1 MMKRPTF
8 HWLMV
13 PALLIAPGLAQSV
26 GPSGLIDGRID
37 SISEQVERRA
47 EALVERKVAERT
59 RERMVNA
66 DELPE
71 QLQGQLSELLPVR
84 TRNGETAFYEA
95 LQRDGSRAVARQW
108 LITATADELVQ
119 LRRPGVTILEQR
131 ELEGLGLTVV
141 RFQVRP
147 DIDSRAAL
155 EKLLPELSERLDRN
169 HIYSPQSRAAG
180 AVPNGPQQPIAS
192 LCSDPVRVGMVDTL
206 ISDEHSAFDQASI
219 IQKPF
224 LTMANQPGEL
234 TAPRAHGTAV
244 ASVLMGQLGAQS
256 RARLPHAT
264 LFNASVFYEGSG
276 ATSGAT
282 LAHLLEGLNWLAEQK
297 TSVINISLT
306 GPDNRILAAAIKS
319 LQKQGP
325 ILVAAV
331 GNEGPAAPPLYPAAY
346 EGVIGVT
353 AVDNAGALYRWAN
366 RGNHVAFAARGVDV
380 PVAHTNGGLVRDSG
394 TSLAAPVVAALLACS
409 LPRMSK
415 EQAIQ
420 ALIDHAEDLGDKGR
434 DPGFGHGFLDDQSE
448 RFRNPPAE

>member
-1 MMKRPTF
+1 MIKRATF

-13 PALLIAPGLAQSV
+13 PALLIAPGLAQSA
-26 GPSGLIDGRID
+26 GPGDLLNGQIDA
-37 SISEQVERRA
+37 ISKQVERRA

-59 RERMVNA
+59 RERVVNA

-84 TRNGETAFYEA
+84 TRDGETAFYET
-95 LQRDGSRAVARQW
+95 LQSDGSRAVARQW
-108 LITATADELVQ
+108 LITATAEELDR
-119 LRRPGVTILEQR
+119 LRRPGVTILEQQK
-131 ELEGLGLTVV
+131 LEGLGLTVV

-155 EKLLPELSERLDRN
+155 KKLLPELSERLDRN
-169 HIYSPQSRAAG
+169 HIYSPQSRASG
-180 AVPNGPQQPIAS
+180 AVPNGVETTTAS
-192 LCSDPVRVGMVDTL
+192 LCPEPVRVGMVDTL
-206 ISDEHSAFDQASI
+206 ISEEHSAFEQAKI
-219 IQKPF
+219 VQKPF
-224 LTMANQPGEL
+224 LTVANQTGEF

-244 ASVLMGQLGAQS
+244 ASVLVGQSSAQNQ
-256 RARLPHAT
+256 ARLPGAT
-264 LFNASVFYEGSG
+264 LFNASVFYEGSD

-282 LAHLLEGLNWLAEQK
+282 LAHLLEGLNWLAEQN

-319 LQKQGP
+319 LQQQGP

-353 AVDNAGALYRWAN
+353 AVDSAGALYRWAN

-380 PVAHTNGGLVRDSG
+380 LVAHPKGGLVRDSG
-394 TSLAAPVVAALLACS
+394 TSLAAPVVTALLACS
-409 LPRMSK
+409 LPRLSN

-420 ALIDHAEDLGDKGR
+420 ILIERAEDLGAEGR
-434 DPGFGHGFLDDQSE
+434 DPGFGHGFLDDQSG
-448 RFRNPPAE
+448 RFKNQPAG